1 MDINFIQISGRTKTA
16 EGESISQTP
25 YVIIGE
31 GTDIQGE
38 TSADGNFIETLEG
51 TTDVKSLTITF
62 LPKGDFAQKSFT
74 NLVQTSIDT
83 KTTLKDE
90 DQELNIIDK
99 KENISSDDSQDRKIT
114 ITITLKNPL
123 TGEIAT
129 GVSTRT
135 INRILN
141 EDKAR
146 RAATSSA
153 GLKAKAKLSPS
164 ENEITAIYSLG
175 NITLLPL
182 IPNIDKFQKDLQIK
196 VQEVENL
203 EIEVNNFRKLTAETK
218 FAIVLNKAKE
228 SIKRTLFPFILGL
241 LAEFGIKYLQ
251 AVLDRIP
258 GAKPDTCPSPEKIKE
273 IIRKRDQLVR
283 QLNRFY
289 KMISRASTI
298 LGLANTIIIGIKVG
312 IIASKFIPLRFVPG
326 AFVTAITKI
335 EKRLEIAGIAVSIL
349 SVAAAIIG
357 IVLAQIIELLNALD
371 LSIQNCSIEQNI
383 PMEELNDELNK
394 LSSQV
399 TKETELNDNSYKGFT
414 FEIKEDPTNVSSY
427 TKRFAQALNIQKVP
441 VLKSE
446 SSFASNP
453 QVLIDQL
460 KFIID
465 TQNLKAD

>member
-1 MDINFIQISGRTKTA
+1 M
-16 EGESISQTP
+16 
-25 YVIIGE
+25 
-31 GTDIQGE
+31 
-38 TSADGNFIETLEG
+38 
-51 TTDVKSLTITF
+51 KSLTITF
-62 LPKGDFAQKSFT
+62 LPKGDFALKSFT
-74 NLVQTSIDT
+74 NLVQTAIDT
-83 KTTLKDE
+83 KTTVKGE
-90 DQELNIIDK
+90 DQELNIVDK
-99 KENISSDDSQDRKIT
+99 KEDISSDRKIT

-129 GVSTRT
+129 GVATRT

-153 GLKAKAKLSPS
+153 GLIAKSKLSPS

-203 EIEVNNFRKLTAETK
+203 EIEVNNFRKLTFETK

-228 SIKRTLFPFILGL
+228 SIKRTLFPFILSL
-241 LAEFGIKYLQ
+241 LAEFGTKYLQ

-289 KMISRASTI
+289 KMITRASKI
-298 LGLANTIIIGIKVG
+298 LGIANTIIIAIKVG

-326 AFVTAITKI
+326 AFVTGITKV

-349 SVAAAIIG
+349 SIAAAIIG

-371 LSIQNCSIEQNI
+371 LSIQDCSIEQNI
-383 PMEELNDELNK
+383 PMEELNSELNK
-394 LSSQV
+394 LASQ
-399 TKETELNDNSYKGFT
+399 TIKETEFNENVYKGFR

-427 TKRFAQALNIQKVP
+427 TKRFAQALDIQGTP
-441 VLKSE
+441 VLKSD

-465 TQNLKAD
+465 TQDLKAN

>member
-25 YVIIGE
+25 YVIIGK

-62 LPKGDFAQKSFT
+62 LPKGDFALKSFT
-74 NLVQTSIDT
+74 NLVQTAIDT
-83 KTTLKDE
+83 KTTVKDK
-90 DQELNIIDK
+90 DQELNIVDK
-99 KENISSDDSQDRKIT
+99 KENISSDSKIT

-123 TGEIAT
+123 TGEVAT
-129 GVSTRT
+129 GEATRT

-141 EDKAR
+141 EGKAR

-153 GLKAKAKLSPS
+153 GLIAKSKLSPS

-203 EIEVNNFRKLTAETK
+203 EIEVNNFRKLTFETK

-289 KMISRASTI
+289 KMITRASKI
-298 LGLANTIIIGIKVG
+298 LGIANTIIIAIKVG

-326 AFVTAITKI
+326 AFVTGITKV

-357 IVLAQIIELLNALD
+357 MVLAQIIELLNALD

-414 FEIKEDPTNVSSY
+414 FEIKEDPTNVNSY
-427 TKRFAQALNIQKVP
+427 TKRFAQALNAQKVP

-460 KFIID
+460 KFVID
-465 TQNLKAD
+465 TQDLKAD